1 MTFRDRWANCEQ
13 CGQRF
18 VFTVEQQRHL
28 GATGRGAETPLTCPK
43 CAGGEEPTAPPGEMR
58 LDPETGHWVGSVK
71 WFDLDKGYGF
81 IDRGDG
87 NDIFFHRTAVIG
99 HPSDLVEGQ
108 AVTYAVQES
117 TRGPQAV
124 EVQAF
129 EG

>member
-28 GATGRGAETPLTCPK
+28 GATGQGAETPLTCPK
-43 CAGGEEPTAPPGEMR
+43 CAGGKEPTVPPGEMR
-58 LDPETGHWVGSVK
+58 LDPGTGHWVGSVK

-87 NDIFFHRTAVIG
+87 NDIFFHRTAIIG